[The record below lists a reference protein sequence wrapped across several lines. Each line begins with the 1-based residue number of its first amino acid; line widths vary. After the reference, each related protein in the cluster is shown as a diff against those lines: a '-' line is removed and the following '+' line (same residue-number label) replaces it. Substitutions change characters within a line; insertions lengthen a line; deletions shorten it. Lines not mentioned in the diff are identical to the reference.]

1 MAMQRLFGR
10 AFFRPIY
17 RIEKY
22 ITQMSRFCCCKIWV
36 YCYNFTMNGTF
47 SEIIQGS
54 WEWTKTILFKPFKVK
69 KWIFLTLIALLAA
82 EISGFNF
89 NANLPLKG
97 DRDKVIQTDSQS
109 SSLASQSATESK
121 TRLELLRKNI
131 PLFIAII
138 VVGIILGILFFVLW
152 IWIYSRFSFIFM
164 ASIVRNDAS
173 IKAPFSE
180 FKKIGNSYF
189 KWNMIFILFSIFVI
203 SLFIGMLIAGIIFL
217 KDAPIV
223 LNVILA
229 VLWGIAIMV
238 AGVMLAF
245 AGVIVRDLIAPVMMK
260 NNISFVDAWKVVYP
274 VVSAEKSNFI
284 KYFLIKFALRIIAAF
299 LGGLGTMLV
308 VLGMLI
314 PLSLFGIL
322 LYAISHAIPEAIKW
336 GYYGFLALIG
346 VGSLLFIILLINS
359 ILLPIP
365 IFFRTFSLKFL
376 ARLDDKQDLFRM

>member
-1 MAMQRLFGR
+1 
-10 AFFRPIY
+10 
-17 RIEKY
+17 
-22 ITQMSRFCCCKIWV
+22 
-36 YCYNFTMNGTF
+36 MNGTF